1 MAAAVALGLV
11 SMASTALE
19 FLDAGERSEQA
30 AVDNGT
36 RLAGIEYT
44 AGRRDDLLKA
54 SAGVIS
60 DNAKRASVNIGV
72 AQLEAE
78 ADAINNAAAAGV
90 EGASV
95 DTIIQDSERNKANA
109 KSAIESLK
117 NQQMLQLE
125 QDIVDNAVN
134 ATISA
139 GSTEIETPDAANA
152 FLGMFGAGLEAF
164 DEFD

>member
-1 MAAAVALGLV
+1 M
-11 SMASTALE
+11 
-19 FLDAGERSEQA
+19 
-30 AVDNGT
+30 
-36 RLAGIEYT
+36 
-44 AGRRDDLLKA
+44 KA
-54 SAGVIS
+54 SAEVIS

-90 EGASV
+90 KGASV

-109 KSAIESLK
+109 KSAIVSLK

-134 ATISA
+134 ATMSA
-139 GSTEIETPDAANA
+139 GKTKIETPDAANA
-152 FLGMFGAGLEAF
+152 FLGMFGAGLQAF